1 MLKLHVIGHL
11 GADVEIKD
19 VNGSKFASFRVAHTD
34 KRIVAGGETK
44 EVTTWVECTLPE
56 DSKVIPYLKRGTLV
70 FCEGQPSFRAF
81 SSEKYRCYMV
91 GVSLRVSD
99 VQLLSAKKD
108 DAGEQQNNGNNEYN
122 GF

>member
-1 MLKLHVIGHL
+1 MLKLNVIGHL

-19 VNGSKFASFRVAHTD
+19 VNGKRFASFRVAHTD
-34 KRIVAGGETK
+34 KYTTAGGETK
-44 EVTTWVECTLPE
+44 ETTTWVECTLPD

-70 FCEGQPSFRAF
+70 YCEGMPSFRAF

-91 GVSLRVSD
+91 GVSLRVTD
-99 VQLLSAKKD
+99 VQLLSAKKVEENQEQK
-108 DAGEQQNNGNNEYN
+108 DAGNGYN